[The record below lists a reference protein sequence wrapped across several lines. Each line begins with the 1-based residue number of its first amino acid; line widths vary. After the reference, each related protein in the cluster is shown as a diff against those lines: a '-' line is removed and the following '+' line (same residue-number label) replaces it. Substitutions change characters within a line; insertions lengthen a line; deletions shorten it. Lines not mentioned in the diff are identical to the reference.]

1 VELRIMYTLRSMHLN
16 LLCICVDSICHF
28 PAGSVTHHRPR
39 PRAPM
44 ARQQRQGS
52 VKAASG
58 KKTLRTHTHT
68 YTHTQRPLCLSSVR
82 LLHSDSTPR

>member
-1 VELRIMYTLRSMHLN
+1 MYTLRSMHLN

-28 PAGSVTHHRPR
+28 PVGSVTHHRPR

-52 VKAASG
+52 VRKEDPARA
-58 KKTLRTHTHT
+58 RTH
-68 YTHTQRPLCLSSVR
+68 THTQRPLCLSSVR